1 MQHNLLDGLQRLLG
15 MDKDVKLVQFVTI
28 TINGVK
34 HLYIGPVI
42 QELFER
48 EGPLDIQDITF
59 GEVVEASQALKLLQ
73 GGYLEGEDIN

>member
-1 MQHNLLDGLQRLLG
+1 MQPNLLDGLQRLLG

-42 QELFER
+42 EELFEQ
-48 EGPLDIQDITF
+48 EGSVNVYDITF

-73 GGYLEGEDIN
+73 GSYLEGEDVN

>member
-1 MQHNLLDGLQRLLG
+1 
-15 MDKDVKLVQFVTI
+15 
-28 TINGVK
+28 VK